1 MGSPAKTVK
10 KVIKLAPNL
19 VKETA
24 KATGIIEKPKA
35 PAPKVEP
42 KAPVQAAAES
52 ITKPSAVTPK
62 AAVAS
67 GDSEMAATGAQT
79 RRRRARGIATGARGV
94 TGKARVARKTLLG
107 E

>member
-1 MGSPAKTVK
+1 MGSPTKTVK
-10 KVIKLAPNL
+10 RVIRNVASP
-19 VKETA
+19 VA
-24 KATGIIEKPKA
+24 KAAGLVDKPKA

-67 GDSEMAATGAQT
+67 GDSEMAATSAQA

-94 TGKARVARKTLLG
+94 TGQARVARKTLLG